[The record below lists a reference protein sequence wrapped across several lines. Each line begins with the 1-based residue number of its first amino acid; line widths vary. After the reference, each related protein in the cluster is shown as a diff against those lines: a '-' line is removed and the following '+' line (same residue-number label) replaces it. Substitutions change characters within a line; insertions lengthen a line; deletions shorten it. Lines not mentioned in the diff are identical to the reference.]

1 MLMNRSGAFSRV
13 LSALPIFST
22 LADAQQPLIKRTVN
36 LYVGF
41 AAGGPADVL
50 ARLIS
55 EKLKDHIGQSVIVQN
70 RPGAGGTIAAA
81 AVAKAEPDGTNL
93 LLVSSGHAGAPAL
106 FPNLPYDQKK
116 DFVPVIALA
125 QSPIVI
131 LVDAKSSFTSIQQ
144 LVDAAKA
151 APGKLNFGTGGGGAT
166 LTALAA
172 ILLRREVGFDAAA
185 VYFPGSGPA
194 NIALLGGTIDFSFD
208 TVSGAIGLIIG
219 NSLRPLAVTSAKRS
233 AVLPSVPTVAETVHP
248 GFEVT
253 GWFGILA
260 PAGLDPAIREQLNH
274 AINEILLSSDIGE
287 RLATLGL
294 EPLGGT
300 PADFSRFINFET
312 TRWSG
317 LIREL
322 NLKAD

>member
-1 MLMNRSGAFSRV
+1 MRSIVAFQLV
-13 LSALPIFST
+13 LSALMAFP
-22 LADAQQPLIKRTVN
+22 AAAEAQQRLLKRPVN

-81 AVAKAEPDGTNL
+81 VVAKAEPDGTSL

-106 FPNLPYDQKK
+106 FPNLPYDQRK

-125 QSPIVI
+125 QSPIVV
-131 LVDAKSSFTSIQQ
+131 LVDAKSSYHSIQQ

-166 LTALAA
+166 LTALSA
-172 ILLRREVGFDAAA
+172 IMLRRAVGFDAAA
-185 VYFPGSGPA
+185 IYFPGSGPA

-208 TVSGAIGLIIG
+208 TVSGAIGLITG

-233 AVLPSVPTVAETVHP
+233 AVLPAVPTIAETVSP

-260 PAGLDPAIREQLNH
+260 PTGIDPAIREQLNH
-274 AINEILLSSDIGE
+274 AINEILLSPDVVE
-287 RLATLGL
+287 RLAALGI

-312 TRWSG
+312 ARWTG

-322 NLKAD
+322 NLKAE

>member
-1 MLMNRSGAFSRV
+1 
-13 LSALPIFST
+13 
-22 LADAQQPLIKRTVN
+22 
-36 LYVGF
+36 VGF

-50 ARLIS
+50 ARLIA

-70 RPGAGGTIAAA
+70 RPGAGGPIAAA
-81 AVAKAEPDGTNL
+81 GVAKAEPDGTSL
-93 LLVSSGHAGAPAL
+93 LLVLSEHAGAPAL
-106 FPNLPYDQKK
+106 FPNLPYDQRK
-116 DFVPVIALA
+116 DFTPVIALA

-131 LVDAKSSFTSIQQ
+131 LVDAKSSFNSIQQ
-144 LVDAAKA
+144 LFDAAKA
-151 APGKLNFGTGGGGAT
+151 TPGKLNFGTGGGGAT

-172 ILLRREVGFDAAA
+172 VMLRRAVGFDAAA

-208 TVSGAIGLIIG
+208 TVSGSIGLISG
-219 NSLRPLAVTSAKRS
+219 NSLRALAVTSPKRS
-233 AVLPSVPTVAETVHP
+233 VVLPAVPTIAETVSP
-248 GFEVT
+248 GFDVT

-274 AINEILLSSDIGE
+274 AINEILLSPEVGE
-287 RLATLGL
+287 RLAALGL

-300 PADFSRFINFET
+300 PADFSRFVNFET

-322 NLKAD
+322 NLKAE

>member
-1 MLMNRSGAFSRV
+1 MRSIVAFQLV
-13 LSALPIFST
+13 LSALMAFPAVS
-22 LADAQQPLIKRTVN
+22 DAQQPLLKRSVN

-81 AVAKAEPDGTNL
+81 AVAKAEPDGTSL

-106 FPNLPYDQKK
+106 FPNLPYDQRK

-125 QSPIVI
+125 QSPIVV
-131 LVDAKSSFTSIQQ
+131 LVDAKSSYHSIQQ
-144 LVDAAKA
+144 LVDAARA

-166 LTALAA
+166 LTALSA
-172 ILLRREVGFDAAA
+172 IMLRRAVGFDAAA
-185 VYFPGSGPA
+185 IYFPGSGPA

-208 TVSGAIGLIIG
+208 TVSGAIGLITG

-233 AVLPSVPTVAETVHP
+233 AVLPAVPTVAETVSH

-260 PAGLDPAIREQLNH
+260 PTGIDPAIREQLNH
-274 AINEILLSSDIGE
+274 AINEILLSPDVVE
-287 RLATLGL
+287 RLAALGI

-312 TRWSG
+312 ARWTG

-322 NLKAD
+322 NLKAE